1 MEQRVSDELLADL
14 IAEHNPNIIRVADW
28 CQLDLKDCRA
38 EIKRLEAIVESAQA
52 SHAAKVPKLE
62 GV

>member
-14 IAEHNPNIIRVADW
+14 IAEHNSNIIRVADW

-38 EIKRLEAIVESAQA
+38 EIKRLEALSKSQA
-52 SHAAKVPKLE
+52 EALDQMEQGKL
-62 GV
+62 